1 MEKHLE
7 KFCKQ
12 NPIFEFECEGCNTIN
27 QIPMKDFLKKKY
39 SYEMTCKNCGKTTH
53 IDTRSFHQKLEP
65 LKLFQF

>member
-12 NPIFEFECEGCNTIN
+12 NPIFEYSCEGCKTTNR
-27 QIPMKDFLKKKY
+27 IPMRDLLKKKY

-53 IDTRSFHQKLEP
+53 MDTRSFHKT
-65 LKLFQF
+65 LKVFK

>member
-7 KFCKQ
+7 KFCEQ
-12 NPIFEFECEGCNTIN
+12 NPIFEYPCEGCNATN

-53 IDTRSFHQKLEP
+53 IDT
-65 LKLFQF
+65 

>member
-12 NPIFEFECEGCNTIN
+12 NPIFEYSCEGCKTIN
-27 QIPMKDFLKKKY
+27 RIPMRDFLKKKY

-53 IDTRSFHQKLEP
+53 MDTRSFHET
-65 LKLFQF
+65 LKVFK